1 MFDLTDDGTLD
12 TVLRCRTCGAEVRYT
27 YDRDG
32 ALEAALET
40 ETYDDFVAWARAD
53 ADETHDDCGVAR

>member
-27 YDRDG
+27 YDPAPDSD
-32 ALEAALET
+32 
-40 ETYDDFVAWARAD
+40 ETYDDFVAWARTD